1 MRAPRERGI
10 ALPVP
15 LFIITLMTIMLAAL
29 FARVGAERDVA
40 VGSSDA
46 VNALAV
52 AQSGL
57 QRYLG
62 SVTTRPPDADSVR
75 YNVTGGYADVVA
87 RIVESDT
94 LTDGRM
100 TYIIRSTGY
109 VIVPALGA

>member
-15 LFIITLMTIMLAAL
+15 LFIITLMTIMLAAA
-29 FARVGAERDVA
+29 FARVGAERELA

-57 QRYLG
+57 QRYFAYRDSLRA
-62 SVTTRPPDADSVR
+62 RPRDGDSVR
-75 YNVTGGYADVVA
+75 FNVTGGYADVVA
-87 RIVESDT
+87 RVSKRPVTDT
-94 LTDGRM
+94 LQ
-100 TYIIRSTGY
+100 
-109 VIVPALGA
+109 P